1 MKTLKLFSS
10 IFTMF
15 LALVLLV
22 GCNISQSYADKIN
35 KAAEKDEHIEYSE
48 VIKKLGEDNIVDLT
62 AEVLGF
68 RVGVVIGV
76 KGLDD
81 KEALEEKIEA
91 GEKVEGIIVTIANGK
106 AMSAKY
112 GEINAD
118 DLKDRK

>member
-10 IFTMF
+10 IFAMF

-48 VIKKLGEDNIVDLT
+48 VIKKLGEENVIDIT
-62 AEVLGF
+62 AEVLGY

-118 DLKDRK
+118 DLKK